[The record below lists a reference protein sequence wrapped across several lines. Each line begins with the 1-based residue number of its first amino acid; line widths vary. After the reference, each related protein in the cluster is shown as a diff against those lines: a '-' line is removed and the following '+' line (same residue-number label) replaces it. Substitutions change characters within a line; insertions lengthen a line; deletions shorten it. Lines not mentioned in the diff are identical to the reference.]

1 MSIFSIPK
9 RPFLLFPEQDEK
21 LLFLDDKNLT
31 SKCSSLN
38 EKTEFGQEEVLKLL
52 KNSRNQTFWKYSD
65 ADFLKKRW
73 SMWNDELEKYRRYF
87 RSEPVS
93 KEEENYPLA
102 YIFMVNEHLEAV
114 EELLQL

>member
-1 MSIFSIPK
+1 M
-9 RPFLLFPEQDEK
+9 
-21 LLFLDDKNLT
+21 LFLDDKNLT